1 MSNQTDN
8 TFLSGDIID
17 KDVDIDD
24 DVNIDDDVDDDDGN
38 DDDDAELM

>member
-24 DVNIDDDVDDDDGN
+24 DVDDDDGN